1 MPQKFSDTAKFRE
14 MTTTRTLY
22 AHAHATRIEKNNT
35 NTFNNKRFERR
46 YFRTRDRVRTE
57 TIHRSLVSLG
67 VDDDDGRR
75 RNARTAA
82 SSSSSNAP
90 FDDDSEDLYE
100 ILNLSQPYESLT
112 KRDIKTAFRKRAL
125 ETHPDRNKKPNASEE
140 FNKCKRAYNTL
151 SDDRLRKE
159 YDRKRLFWK
168 KNGGNGSSSR
178 PWTTTTSASSS
189 SSSSYARPPKQ
200 QQRQK
205 AEEEETFYGFSD
217 FFRDVE
223 KEFEERERRKG
234 RDPSKPK
241 SIWEELET
249 LGEEFVEFLEE
260 NERKDFQK
268 YDDAREEEAKKT
280 RNDDSTNGGGNSS
293 ASRESSSYSKSSSSA
308 SSKATIPPKSDDDKA
323 NKKVAAKDE
332 SVEDMLRALKKQMG
346 KS

>member
-1 MPQKFSDTAKFRE
+1 M
-14 MTTTRTLY
+14 
-22 AHAHATRIEKNNT
+22 
-35 NTFNNKRFERR
+35 
-46 YFRTRDRVRTE
+46 RTE
-57 TIHRSLVSLG
+57 TIHRSFVSLG
-67 VDDDDGRR
+67 VDDDDDGRRR

-90 FDDDSEDLYE
+90 FDANDSDDDLYE
-100 ILNLSQPYESLT
+100 ILILSQPYESLT

-151 SDDRLRKE
+151 SDYRLRKE

-168 KNGGNGSSSR
+168 KNGGGNGSSSR

>member
-1 MPQKFSDTAKFRE
+1 M
-14 MTTTRTLY
+14 
-22 AHAHATRIEKNNT
+22 
-35 NTFNNKRFERR
+35 
-46 YFRTRDRVRTE
+46 RTE

-67 VDDDDGRR
+67 VEDDDGRR
-75 RNARTAA
+75 RSATTAA
-82 SSSSSNAP
+82 SSPSSNAP

-268 YDDAREEEAKKT
+268 YDDAREEAAKKT

>member
-1 MPQKFSDTAKFRE
+1 MR
-14 MTTTRTLY
+14 M
-22 AHAHATRIEKNNT
+22 
-35 NTFNNKRFERR
+35 
-46 YFRTRDRVRTE
+46 E
-57 TIHRSLVSLG
+57 TIQWSLFSLG

-75 RNARTAA
+75 RRNATTAA

-90 FDDDSEDLYE
+90 FDVNDSDDDLYE

-140 FNKCKRAYNTL
+140 FNTCKRAYNTL

-168 KNGGNGSSSR
+168 KNGGGGSSSR
-178 PWTTTTSASSS
+178 AWTTPTSASSS

-205 AEEEETFYGFSD
+205 AEEEEAFYGFSD

-293 ASRESSSYSKSSSSA
+293 ASSESSSYSKSSSST
-308 SSKATIPPKSDDDKA
+308 SSKATIPPKSDDDKVT
-323 NKKVAAKDE
+323 KKAAAKDE